1 MDLREVFKHD
11 ISFNP
16 RTHSGCDKEDSYC
29 LAVFIVSIH
38 APTRGATDAGEHG
51 RAVLSVSI
59 HAPTR
64 GATKFLFND
73 ISHRYVSI
81 HAPTRGA
88 TSNRFQSTFSGL
100 SFNPRT
106 HSGCDYTSGEPKRY
120 AILFQSTHPLGVR
133 RKSGKIRSPKKCF
146 NPRTHSGCDIVS
158 VHVFI
163 FIFQFQST
171 HPLGVRLKAHFYPSA
186 NYKFQSTHPLG
197 VRL

>member
-1 MDLREVFKHD
+1 MPSFNPRTHSGCDSLLSVPLQTCCC
-11 ISFNP
+11 FNP

-29 LAVFIVSIH
+29 LAVFI
-38 APTRGATDAGEHG
+38 
-51 RAVLSVSI
+51 VSI